1 MTEPIIDAPPAC
13 QSTRRRRHHPSPV
26 ALLASAQTL
35 QLVWFGFIVGGAF
48 AGFAVSAWWLLL
60 PAAMAGWAAASA
72 RQHGDKRSYRD
83 ARFCGVSTLGLL
95 IGMQAVEDL
104 FGNCI

>member
-1 MTEPIIDAPPAC
+1 MTEPAVDAEIG
-13 QSTRRRRHHPSPV
+13 QGKIRQRRHPSPV

-48 AGFAVSAWWLLL
+48 AGFPVSAWWLLL
-60 PAAMAGWAAASA
+60 PAAMAGWAMASA
-72 RQHGDKRSYRD
+72 RQHNDKRSYRD
-83 ARFCGVSTLGLL
+83 ARFFGVASLGLL
-95 IGMQAVEDL
+95 IAMQAVEDL